1 MRRECVFLMTIGTIF
16 SRLSGTLEGEKQYKE
31 LWGSVKENNPKLYK
45 SMVPFSKAYWVSLPG
60 VFGRFIALTG
70 FKLAHKLVKFN

>member
-1 MRRECVFLMTIGTIF
+1 
-16 SRLSGTLEGEKQYKE
+16 
-31 LWGSVKENNPKLYK
+31 
-45 SMVPFSKAYWVSLPG
+45 MVPFSKAYWVSLPG